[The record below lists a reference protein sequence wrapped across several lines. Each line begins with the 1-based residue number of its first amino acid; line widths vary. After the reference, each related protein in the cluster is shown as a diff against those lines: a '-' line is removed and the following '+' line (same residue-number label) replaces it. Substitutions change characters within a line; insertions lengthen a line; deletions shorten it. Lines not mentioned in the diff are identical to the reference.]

1 MTAQTTDVVSRKGER
16 VNRSGR
22 IRGGGREILWARP
35 WTMAPTLT
43 ERERGGGYEPN
54 QLLRNE
60 TVMSLM
66 RRQEMSWFHHLI
78 WTKTAFPSMETSR
91 TEVGTV
97 SLSSVKD
104 AEPGDASRFPGANE
118 QLCFREPS
126 LHPAISQ
133 TYYKWFH
140 NVSSPVFLTWLIK
153 PTVWRNRCK
162 VCEVATQQGA
172 KPLTTV
178 LLPNVCGRMNCIHS
192 CLHVVRQMSLLNF
205 QRWSKL
211 NYWRFFFT
219 PLSTKPSSMIN
230 EHRISEKCL
239 VNENLSFW
247 EGDITLL
254 AIMNYKSNNYC
265 VYFKKW

>member
-1 MTAQTTDVVSRKGER
+1 MTAQTTDVVSRRGER
-16 VNRSGR
+16 LNQSGR
-22 IRGGGREILWARP
+22 IRGGCRGILWARP
-35 WTMAPTLT
+35 WTMAPIST
-43 ERERGGGYEPN
+43 ERERGGGCKSN

-60 TVMSLM
+60 SAMSLM
-66 RRQEMSWFHHLI
+66 RRQEISWFYHLI

-91 TEVGTV
+91 TEVGTE

-104 AEPGDASRFPGANE
+104 AKPGDASRFPGANE

-133 TYYKWFH
+133 TYNKWFH

-178 LLPNVCGRMNCIHS
+178 LLPNVCGRMNCTYS

-211 NYWRFFFT
+211 NYWIFFY
-219 PLSTKPSSMIN
+219 
-230 EHRISEKCL
+230 
-239 VNENLSFW
+239 SFIHQTFQH
-247 EGDITLL
+247 D
-254 AIMNYKSNNYC
+254 
-265 VYFKKW
+265 KWA